1 MHGATGC
8 PQMNAVYAAIAV
20 AILFLI
26 VSVGV
31 AGANLE
37 FVFGIVVPY
46 AAVALFLLGFSYRIL
61 KWAGSAVP
69 FRITTTCGQ
78 QKSLA
83 FIKNDNLDNPHNLM
97 GVLGRMALEVLFF
110 RSLFRNTKAKLTE
123 DQTLAYS
130 RDKWLW
136 AGAVGFH
143 WSFLIVLLRHFRFF
157 AEPVPSFVL
166 GLQSLDGFFKI
177 GVPILYFTGLILLAS
192 VTYLFLR
199 RVVIPQLSYI
209 SLIAD
214 YFPLFLIMAIA
225 ISGILMRHFYKA
237 DIVAV
242 KELTMGLISFQPAV
256 PEGIG
261 FIVFTHLFFV
271 SALFAYFPF
280 SKLMHL
286 GGVFMSPTRNLA
298 NNSRRVRHV
307 NPWNYDVKTHTYE
320 EYEDE
325 FRQVMEN
332 AGIPLEKA
340 E

>member
-1 MHGATGC
+1 
-8 PQMNAVYAAIAV
+8 MNAVYAAIAV
-20 AILFLI
+20 AVLLLI

-31 AGANLE
+31 AGVNLQ
-37 FVFGIVVPY
+37 FVFGVVVPY

-69 FRITTTCGQ
+69 FRIPTTSGQ
-78 QKSLA
+78 QKTLA
-83 FIKNDNLDNPHNLM
+83 FIKNDTLDNPHNLL

-110 RSLFRNTKAKLTE
+110 RSLFRNTKAKLKE
-123 DQTLAYS
+123 GEWLVYG

-136 AGAVGFH
+136 AGAIGFH
-143 WSFLIVLLRHFRFF
+143 WSFLIVLLRHLRFF
-157 AEPVPSFVL
+157 AEPVPSVVL
-166 GLQSLDGFFKI
+166 GLQSLDGVFKI
-177 GVPILYFTGLILLAS
+177 GVPVLYFTGVILLVS

-209 SLIAD
+209 SLVAD

-225 ISGILMRHFYKA
+225 ASGILMRHFYKV
-237 DIVAV
+237 DVVAV
-242 KELTMGLISFQPAV
+242 KQMAMGLVTFQPVV

-261 FIVFTHLFFV
+261 FIFFAHLFFV
-271 SALFAYFPF
+271 STLFAYFPF

-298 NNSRRVRHV
+298 NTSRMKRHV

-325 FRQVMEN
+325 FREVMRN
-332 AGIPLEKA
+332 AGLPLEKA

>member
-1 MHGATGC
+1 
-8 PQMNAVYAAIAV
+8 MNVLYAAIAV
-20 AILFLI
+20 AVLLLI
-26 VSVGV
+26 VCLGV

-37 FVFGIVVPY
+37 YVFGIVVPY
-46 AAVALFLLGFSYRIL
+46 VAVALFLLGFSYRIL

-69 FRITTTCGQ
+69 FRIPTTSGQ
-78 QKSLA
+78 QKTLA
-83 FIKNDNLDNPHNLM
+83 FIKSDDLDNPHNLI

-110 RSLFRNTKAKLTE
+110 RSLFRNTKAKLDK
-123 DQTLAYS
+123 DQNLVYG

-136 AGAVGFH
+136 AGAIGLH

-157 AEPVPSFVL
+157 AEPVPSFVW
-166 GLQSLDGFFKI
+166 GLQSLDGLFKI
-177 GVPILYFTGLILLAS
+177 GVPVLYFTGLILLAS

-199 RVVIPQLSYI
+199 RVVIPQLSHI
-209 SLIAD
+209 SLVAD
-214 YFPLFLIMAIA
+214 YFPLFLILGIA
-225 ISGILMRHFYKA
+225 LSGILMRHFYKV
-237 DIVAV
+237 DVVAV
-242 KELTMGLISFQPAV
+242 KELTMGLVSLRPAV

-261 FIVFTHLFFV
+261 LIFFVHLFFV

-286 GGVFMSPTRNLA
+286 GGVFMSPTRNLV
-298 NNSRRVRHV
+298 NNSRRKRHV
-307 NPWNYDVKTHTYE
+307 NPWNYEVKTHTYE

-325 FRQVMEN
+325 FREVMRN

>member
-1 MHGATGC
+1 
-8 PQMNAVYAAIAV
+8 MNAVVAALAV
-20 AILFLI
+20 AVLLLI
-26 VSVGV
+26 VALGV

-37 FVFGIVVPY
+37 YLFGVIVPY
-46 AAVALFLLGFSYRIL
+46 AAVALFLLGFSYRVL

-83 FIKNDNLDNPHNLM
+83 FIKEKNLENPHNLL

-110 RSLFRNTKAKLTE
+110 RSLFRNTKAKLKE
-123 DQTLAYS
+123 DGNLVYG

-136 AGAVGFH
+136 AGAIGFH

-157 AEPVPSFVL
+157 AEPIPSFVF

-177 GVPILYFTGLILLAS
+177 GVPVLYFTGVILLVS

-209 SLIAD
+209 SLVAD
-214 YFPLFLIMAIA
+214 YFPLFLIMAVA
-225 ISGILMRHFYKA
+225 ASGLLMRHFYKV
-237 DIVAV
+237 DVVAV
-242 KELTMGLISFQPAV
+242 KELTMSLISFQPTV

-261 FIVFTHLFFV
+261 FIFFAHLFFV

-298 NNSRRVRHV
+298 ATSRMKRHV
-307 NPWNYDVKTHTYE
+307 NPWNYDVETHTYE

-325 FRQVMEN
+325 FRDVMRD
-332 AGIPLEKA
+332 AGLPLEKA

>member
-1 MHGATGC
+1 
-8 PQMNAVYAAIAV
+8 MNVIVAALAV
-20 AILFLI
+20 AALLLV
-26 VSVGV
+26 VSLGV
-31 AGANLE
+31 AGAGLE
-37 FVFGIVVPY
+37 FVFGVIVPY

-78 QKSLA
+78 QKTLA
-83 FIKNDNLDNPHNLM
+83 FIKEDNLENPHNLM
-97 GVLGRMALEVLFF
+97 GVLGRMALEVLFV
-110 RSLFRNTKAKLTE
+110 RSLFRNTKAKLTK
-123 DQTLAYS
+123 DGDLAYG

-136 AGAVGFH
+136 AGAVAFH

-157 AEPVPSFVL
+157 AEPVPSFVW

-177 GVPILYFTGLILLAS
+177 GVPVLYFTGAILLAS
-192 VTYLFLR
+192 VIYLFLR

-209 SLIAD
+209 SLVAD

-225 ISGILMRHFYKA
+225 GSGILMRHFYKV
-237 DIVAV
+237 DVVAV
-242 KELTMGLISFQPAV
+242 KEMTMGLVSFQPAV

-261 FIVFTHLFFV
+261 FLFFAHLFFV

-286 GGVFMSPTRNLA
+286 GGVFMSPTRNLV
-298 NNSRRVRHV
+298 NNSRRVRHI
-307 NPWNYDVKTHTYE
+307 NPWNYDVETHTYE

-325 FRQVMEN
+325 FREVMKN
-332 AGIPLEKA
+332 AGLPLEKA